1 MWMYAMRPI
10 FCFRIVVNN
19 YVEEI
24 SMIPISLITQ
34 SVEDSFGQ
42 GENLRKP
49 LCMSQG

>member
-24 SMIPISLITQ
+24 SMLNDPHIT
-34 SVEDSFGQ
+34 D
-42 GENLRKP
+42 NAIR
-49 LCMSQG
+49 